1 MEEQVIYLYF
11 TEKMLQKDISEK
23 LNISKSTICRIIKK
37 DERYIEEK
45 NNRKRLNK
53 IKHNKDIQRRVE
65 NKRKQASASDIQI
78 LNRMH
83 EQASLELSGGK
94 KPMSNRAFRDWNSSA
109 YKYNNKNKSYELRK
123 GIIAG
128 ADVPK
133 RIKWTTF

>member
-1 MEEQVIYLYF
+1 VEEQVIYLYF
-11 TEKMLQKDISEK
+11 TKKMLQKDISEK

-37 DERYIEEK
+37 DEKYIEEK
-45 NNRKRLNK
+45 DNRKRLNK

-94 KPMSNRAFRDWNSSA
+94 RPMSNRAFRDWNSSA

-123 GIIAG
+123 GITAG

-133 RIKWTTF
+133 RINWTTF

>member
-11 TEKMLQKDISEK
+11 TKKMLQKDISEK

-45 NNRKRLNK
+45 DNRKRLNK

-94 KPMSNRAFRDWNSSA
+94 RPMSNRAFRDWNSSA

-123 GIIAG
+123 GITAG

-133 RIKWTTF
+133 RINWTTF

>member
-1 MEEQVIYLYF
+1 MEEQIIYLYF

-23 LNISKSTICRIIKK
+23 LNISRSTICRAIKK

-65 NKRKQASASDIQI
+65 SKRKQTSASDIQI

-94 KPMSNRAFRDWNSSA
+94 KPMSNRAFRDWNTSA
-109 YKYNNKNKSYELRK
+109 YKYNKKNKSYELRK
-123 GIIAG
+123 GITAG

-133 RIKWTTF
+133 SIKWTTF

>member
-65 NKRKQASASDIQI
+65 NKRKQASGSDIQI
-78 LNRMH
+78 LKKMH

-94 KPMSNRAFRDWNSSA
+94 RPMSNRAFRDWNSSA
-109 YKYNNKNKSYELRK
+109 YKYNSKNKSYELRK
-123 GIIAG
+123 GITAG

-133 RIKWTTF
+133 RINWTAF

>member
-11 TEKMLQKDISEK
+11 TKKMLQKDISEK

-45 NNRKRLNK
+45 DNRKRLNK

-94 KPMSNRAFRDWNSSA
+94 RPMSNRAFRDWNSSA
-109 YKYNNKNKSYELRK
+109 YKYNNKNKSYELKK
-123 GIIAG
+123 GITAG
-128 ADVPK
+128 ADVPQ
-133 RIKWTTF
+133 RINWTTF